1 MRISFGIMACRIH
14 FYMRGSKIFFKGWG
28 VYRPNGQKT
37 VWTFF
42 LVLNLFYSLQRTSKG
57 FITEKT
63 ILSKDQEGVQHFPGG
78 EGGWGPTFSTG
89 GGCKGEV
96 RMLISIETHITCD
109 FPGGGGAGGPPIPN
123 PDPHSILGLFE
134 M

>member
-1 MRISFGIMACRIH
+1 MGSWRIAYTSTCADPR
-14 FYMRGSKIFFKGWG
+14 FFSGGGGG
-28 VYRPNGQKT
+28 VQAQWPENSLDI
-37 VWTFF
+37 F
-42 LVLNLFYSLQRTSKG
+42 LVLNLFYSLQRASKG

-78 EGGWGPTFSTG
+78 GVQLFHG
-89 GGCKGEV
+89 GGGGGGRKGEV
-96 RMLISIETHITCD
+96 QMLISIETHITCD
-109 FPGGGGAGGPPIPN
+109 FPGGGGGGPPIPN